1 MQYPE
6 TKEQMLVETVVYYAT
21 DTSRR
26 NVDLNDTCKYYPLHD
41 NTEGCA
47 IGRYLPAELAKKLDQ
62 EDLAGVSYKFNEL
75 PVELQKLDKDYLERI
90 QNLHD
95 SPITWDNKGLTEF
108 GIKRIKGIIDDFELD
123 ESKLTEIQKY
133 IS

>member
-1 MQYPE
+1 MKYPE

-26 NVDLNDTCKYYPLHD
+26 NTDLNDTCKYYPLHD

-47 IGRYLPAELAKKLDQ
+47 IGRYLSEELAKKLDKD
-62 EDLAGVSYKFNEL
+62 DLSGVSYKFNEL
-75 PVELQKLDKDYLERI
+75 PVELQKLDKYYLERI

-95 SPITWDNKGLTEF
+95 SPITWNSKGLTEF
-108 GIKRIKGIIDDFELD
+108 GIKRIKDIIEDFELD
-123 ESKLTEIQKY
+123 ENKLTQIQKY